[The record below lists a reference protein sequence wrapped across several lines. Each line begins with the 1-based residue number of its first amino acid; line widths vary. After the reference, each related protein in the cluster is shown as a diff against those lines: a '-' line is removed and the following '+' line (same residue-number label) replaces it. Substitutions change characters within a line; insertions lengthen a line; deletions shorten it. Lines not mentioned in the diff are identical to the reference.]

1 MKQFF
6 CALALLLSLLVVLPD
21 SFAQTSSRTSTSQKK
36 SKRSSSDSTPW
47 ENVTL
52 LLDRPEKPYEV
63 IGLVSAPQ
71 IFLWD
76 DEDSMKESL
85 QNRLENESRR
95 CHSRPGRY
103 QFPIHRSRWWR
114 KWSRHP
120 LQIIVAFPACPSG
133 H

>member
-1 MKQFF
+1 MKQIFPV
-6 CALALLLSLLVVLPD
+6 LALLVSLLVVLPD

-76 DEDSMKESL
+76 DEESMKESL
-85 QNRLENESRR
+85 QKQAWKMKADAVILDRVDTSFRFTGPAGGAN
-95 CHSRPGRY
+95 GRAIRY
-103 QFPIHRSRWWR
+103 
-114 KWSRHP
+114 K
-120 LQIIVAFPACPSG
+120 
-133 H
+133 

>member
-6 CALALLLSLLVVLPD
+6 FALALLLSLLVVLPD

-76 DEDSMKESL
+76 DEESMKESL
-85 QNRLENESRR
+85 QKQAWKMKADAVILDRVDTSFRFTGPAGGAN
-95 CHSRPGRY
+95 GRAIRY
-103 QFPIHRSRWWR
+103 
-114 KWSRHP
+114 KY
-120 LQIIVAFPACPSG
+120 L
-133 H
+133 

>member
-1 MKQFF
+1 MKQIFT
-6 CALALLLSLLVVLPD
+6 ALALLLSLLVVLPD
-21 SFAQTSSRTSTSQKK
+21 SFSQTSPRTSTSQKK

-76 DEDSMKESL
+76 DEESMKESL
-85 QNRLENESRR
+85 QKQAWKMKADAVILDRVDTSFRFTGPAGGAN
-95 CHSRPGRY
+95 GRAIRY
-103 QFPIHRSRWWR
+103 
-114 KWSRHP
+114 K
-120 LQIIVAFPACPSG
+120 
-133 H
+133 

>member
-1 MKQFF
+1 MKQIF
-6 CALALLLSLLVVLPD
+6 AVLALLLSLLVVLPD
-21 SFAQTSSRTSTSQKK
+21 SFAQTTSRTSTSQKK

-76 DEDSMKESL
+76 DEESMKESL
-85 QNRLENESRR
+85 QKQAWKMKADAVILDRVDTSFRFTGPAGGAN
-95 CHSRPGRY
+95 GRAIRY
-103 QFPIHRSRWWR
+103 
-114 KWSRHP
+114 K
-120 LQIIVAFPACPSG
+120 
-133 H
+133 

>member
-1 MKQFF
+1 MKQIFIV
-6 CALALLLSLLVVLPD
+6 LALLLSLIVVFPD
-21 SFAQTSSRTSTSQKK
+21 SFAQTTSRTSTSQKK

-76 DEDSMKESL
+76 DEESMKESL
-85 QNRLENESRR
+85 QKQAWKMKADAVILDRVDTSFRFTGPAGGAN
-95 CHSRPGRY
+95 GRAIRY
-103 QFPIHRSRWWR
+103 
-114 KWSRHP
+114 K
-120 LQIIVAFPACPSG
+120 
-133 H
+133 

>member
-6 CALALLLSLLVVLPD
+6 CALALLLCLLVVLPD

-36 SKRSSSDSTPW
+36 SKRSSSDSIPW

-76 DEDSMKESL
+76 DEESMKESL
-85 QNRLENESRR
+85 QKQAWKMKADAVILDRVDTSFRFTGPAGGAN
-95 CHSRPGRY
+95 GRAIRY
-103 QFPIHRSRWWR
+103 
-114 KWSRHP
+114 K
-120 LQIIVAFPACPSG
+120 
-133 H
+133 